1 VPRIVSLLPSATE
14 IVCAL
19 GAGEDLVGI
28 THECDFPPEVIG
40 KPRLTRSIIP
50 TTAMSS
56 LAIDNAVDALLR
68 AGHSPGSIYH
78 IEAEVLRRAAPDVI
92 LTQQLCD
99 VCAVSFSDVQRTVA
113 SIGGACRIESIEPG
127 TIGEILAS
135 ILRVGTLIGA
145 EDAGRRLVD
154 NLSARLERVRAAV
167 ASATDRPSVC
177 CVEWLEPPFGAGH
190 WVPEQVRIAGGVEV
204 FDRVGLPSL
213 RTTWDLVIEQ
223 APEVVVLLPCGFD
236 LEGTLREVGRTEP
249 PAGWEALPA
258 VRNGRVYATDG
269 SAYFSRPGPRVVDGV
284 EILGHILH
292 PDLVPPPPMGR
303 MAHLAPGTTPWS

>member
-1 VPRIVSLLPSATE
+1 MPRIVSLLPSATE

-19 GAGEDLVGI
+19 GAGAELVGI
-28 THECDFPPEVIG
+28 THECDFPPEVRG
-40 KPRLTRSIIP
+40 KPRLTRSILP
-50 TTAMSS
+50 TTEMSS
-56 LAIDNAVDALLR
+56 LAIDTAVDELLR

-78 IEAEVLRRAAPDVI
+78 IETETLRATAPDLI

-99 VCAVSFSDVQRTVA
+99 VCAVSFIDVQRTVA
-113 SIGGACRIESIEPG
+113 SMGGECRIESSEPG
-127 TIGEILAS
+127 TVGEILAS

-154 NLSARLERVRAAV
+154 SLSARLESIRAAV
-167 ASATDRPSVC
+167 AGSATRPRVC

-190 WVPEQVRIAGGVEV
+190 WVPEQVRLAGGLEI
-204 FDRVGLPSL
+204 FDRAGLPSL
-213 RTTWDLVIEQ
+213 RTSWDLVIDR

-236 LEGTLREVGRTEP
+236 LQGTLREVGRTMP
-249 PAGWEALPA
+249 PPGWDTVPA

-292 PDLVPPPPMGR
+292 PGLVATPPAGR
-303 MAHLAPGTTPWS
+303 VAHLAPGTTPWS